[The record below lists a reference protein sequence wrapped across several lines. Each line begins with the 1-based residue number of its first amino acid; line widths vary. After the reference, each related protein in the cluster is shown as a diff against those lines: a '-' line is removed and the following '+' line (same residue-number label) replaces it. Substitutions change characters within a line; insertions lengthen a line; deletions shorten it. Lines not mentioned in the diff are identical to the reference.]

1 MWQFP
6 FPPVPCFQCIQQ
18 PFWFQFKISFAQ
30 WISCHA
36 CAQSFIYLLF
46 RFLFSSGD
54 SFCCICV
61 YPVTC
66 GWGLFLRQEVG
77 WAISV
82 GCLRQRFLSTVWR
95 CSPLHQ
101 ISPLY
106 RSPTLQSPQRRCV
119 RSICC
124 CYCWFSRPQT
134 LLPFPQW
141 YSQQYW
147 VVLHMPAYH
156 SWSSGRCDYEA
167 PHFALSTISKM
178 HFYRFRSLAWQCETS
193 SCKLYQKQFRAYCF
207 SPSSLPIAT
216 QTHLR

>member
-18 PFWFQFKISFAQ
+18 PFRFQFKISFAQ

-106 RSPTLQSPQRRCV
+106 RSPTLQSPQSRCV

-124 CYCWFSRPQT
+124 CYCCSVDHRHSYLSPSDTHSSTEVCYICQLITPGQAADVT
-134 LLPFPQW
+134 LKLHILPFLLFPK
-141 YSQQYW
+141 
-147 VVLHMPAYH
+147 
-156 SWSSGRCDYEA
+156 C
-167 PHFALSTISKM
+167 IS
-178 HFYRFRSLAWQCETS
+178 
-193 SCKLYQKQFRAYCF
+193 
-207 SPSSLPIAT
+207 IG
-216 QTHLR
+216 LRL